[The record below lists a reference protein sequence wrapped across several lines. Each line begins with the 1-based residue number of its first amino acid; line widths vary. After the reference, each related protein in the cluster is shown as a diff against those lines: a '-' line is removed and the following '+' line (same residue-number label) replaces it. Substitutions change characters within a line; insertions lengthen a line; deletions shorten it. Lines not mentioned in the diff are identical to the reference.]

1 MSRYSML
8 AEINR
13 NIHSLAVVRYP
24 WLHNIPKEWAM
35 MVHFFENYKSV
46 ISTRVIYWVPPG
58 IGVYKCNSDGASKGN
73 PGPSSGGFC
82 IRNWEGKF
90 IYAATQE
97 LGVKTSLEAEVIAL
111 KMGLQ
116 FCVSNNLLPV
126 ILETDSLMVSQI
138 LGGNWETPWSVSLMI
153 KKIQWLRKAGGVEVS
168 HVLREGNKV
177 ADYFAN
183 FIFSCAGTGFKVFN
197 TYIEVPREGKALIEL
212 DANRV
217 PNLRVTKCQN
227 PSFTV

>member
-24 WLHNIPKEWAM
+24 WLQNIPKEWAM
-35 MVHFFENYKSV
+35 MVHFFENYKS
-46 ISTRVIYWVPPG
+46 
-58 IGVYKCNSDGASKGN
+58 GVYKCNSDGASNGN

-82 IRNWEGKF
+82 IRNWEGEF

-111 KMGLQ
+111 KRGLQ
-116 FCVSNNLLPV
+116 FCVSNNLLP
-126 ILETDSLMVSQI
+126 
-138 LGGNWETPWSVSLMI
+138 ETPWSVSLMI
-153 KKIQWLRKAGGVEVS
+153 KKIQWLKKAGGVEVS

-183 FIFSCAGTGFKVFN
+183 FIFSCAGTSFKALN
-197 TYIEVPREGKALIEL
+197 TYMEVPTEGKALIEL

-217 PNLRVTKCQN
+217 SNLRVTKCQN